1 MSAVRLYLRSR
12 RLHVLAVV
20 LVLLAVLSTLVGGR
34 VLSLGSAEHPAS
46 MPYRFVLA
54 ALASSCVVSSLA
66 SPLPLLD
73 GASGVVSRARWL
85 HLGAAALVCT
95 ALLGGADLLGSADG
109 GRTALTSLRSTLTW
123 LGLALLSSA
132 LLRESLSWVLPLAGV
147 FLLVWFGS
155 PYGSAEAWNWVAAPV
170 DASPSWYVMC
180 GVVGAAR
187 WPSGWSGHVPAGP
200 AGSAGPC
207 RLLAGLA
214 GRRATLRVRGPGR
227 RGPGQCER

>member
-73 GASGVVSRARWL
+73 GASGVVARARWL
-85 HLGAAALVCT
+85 HLAAAALVCT

-170 DASPSWYVMC
+170 DASLSWYVMC
-180 GVVGAAR
+180 GVVGGGAVAQWLVWSR
-187 WPSGWSGHVPAGP
+187 SRRSG
-200 AGSAGPC
+200 
-207 RLLAGLA
+207 R
-214 GRRATLRVRGPGR
+214 
-227 RGPGQCER
+227 

>member
-73 GASGVVSRARWL
+73 GASGVVARARWL
-85 HLGAAALVCT
+85 HLAAAALVCT

-109 GRTALTSLRSTLTW
+109 GRTVLTSLRSTLTW
-123 LGLALLSSA
+123 LGLALPFLGWRPRSLFVLAAVTAAVGPVIKIGLPVVLDSLGMTAQPFLMDGNIAVISFFITGLYPGA
-132 LLRESLSWVLPLAGV
+132 L
-147 FLLVWFGS
+147 
-155 PYGSAEAWNWVAAPV
+155 
-170 DASPSWYVMC
+170 
-180 GVVGAAR
+180 
-187 WPSGWSGHVPAGP
+187 
-200 AGSAGPC
+200 
-207 RLLAGLA
+207 
-214 GRRATLRVRGPGR
+214 
-227 RGPGQCER
+227 

>member
-1 MSAVRLYLRSR
+1 M
-12 RLHVLAVV
+12 

-180 GVVGAAR
+180 GVVGGGAVAQWLVWSR
-187 WPSGWSGHVPAGP
+187 SRRSG
-200 AGSAGPC
+200 
-207 RLLAGLA
+207 R
-214 GRRATLRVRGPGR
+214 
-227 RGPGQCER
+227 